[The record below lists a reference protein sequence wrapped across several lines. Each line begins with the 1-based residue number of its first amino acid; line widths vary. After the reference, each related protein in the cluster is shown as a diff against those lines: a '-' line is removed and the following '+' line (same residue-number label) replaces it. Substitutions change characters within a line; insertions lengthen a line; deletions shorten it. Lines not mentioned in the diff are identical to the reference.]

1 MEDDAYLDR
10 LAEFFEE
17 RPSHVRKLLGEYL
30 SLDSLHQVQV
40 EGPAGASFQVNGH
53 VVPHGFSGWY
63 LEGTDIWVEFA
74 AVPEGFSHW
83 SVNGRRVPYHSVLHR
98 VRRDVVIRA
107 EVGAA

>member
-1 MEDDAYLDR
+1 MPRRFRASHGRASVTVWGVSSGWSCD
-10 LAEFFEE
+10 
-17 RPSHVRKLLGEYL
+17 RPS
-30 SLDSLHQVQV
+30 
-40 EGPAGASFQVNGH
+40 
-53 VVPHGFSGWY
+53 HGFSGWY